1 MGEGVK
7 QLLKRIDECHN
18 NLSQP
23 IGGKTISRAILSW
36 YVGEPFEAGS
46 VATDG
51 MGLYSYNLCIGVTKE
66 DGAKSVLNYTAR
78 TLNGKPSRGYQSQ
91 TTSMHVGR
99 AFAILDELSHVFDE
113 IMEADANTAY
123 EDGECS
129 EGVP

>member
-1 MGEGVK
+1 M
-7 QLLKRIDECHN
+7 
-18 NLSQP
+18 
-23 IGGKTISRAILSW
+23 
-36 YVGEPFEAGS
+36 GEPFEAGS